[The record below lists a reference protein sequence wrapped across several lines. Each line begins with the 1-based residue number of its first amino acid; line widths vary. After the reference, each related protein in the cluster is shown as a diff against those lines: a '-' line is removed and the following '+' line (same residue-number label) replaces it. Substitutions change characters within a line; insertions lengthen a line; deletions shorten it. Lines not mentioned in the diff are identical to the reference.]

1 MLLSLYCLDFNKENV
16 VWKDE
21 LKDNRNSY
29 SGELPDGDYDPP
41 NGLSTTKIYYRCRA
55 DGVTSSDPI
64 YLHTDLPFVLFKSGS
79 HLCQKVEGM
88 QVKSEYFYWDCD
100 NEAQWNEVGFSD
112 TQSPRGGTGPTPDI
126 RIDYCYYQPPPVSKQ
141 YRGYLEEPSLPS
153 SISFFGHAGLET
165 RQKRGCV
172 RDYI

>member
-55 DGVTSSDPI
+55 DGVISSDPI
-64 YLHTDLPFVLFKSGS
+64 YLPTDLPFVLFKSGS

-88 QVKSEYFYWDCD
+88 KVKSEYFYWDCD
-100 NEAQWNEVGFSD
+100 NEAQWNKVGFSD
-112 TQSPRGGTGPTPDI
+112 KQSPRGGTEPGPTPDI
-126 RIDYCYYQPPPVSKQ
+126 RIDYCYYQPPP
-141 YRGYLEEPSLPS
+141 GE
-153 SISFFGHAGLET
+153 
-165 RQKRGCV
+165 
-172 RDYI
+172 